1 MTLKMA
7 VCIVNNNKQTKYEM
21 NEGKPTSK
29 WPVFTNL
36 IRVATKVHLTLCTV
50 AVIFYIFFSVPNYWQ
65 FCDFL
70 VRTTVRVLFQNG
82 V

>member
-1 MTLKMA
+1 MA
-7 VCIVNNNKQTKYEM
+7 VFIFNNNKQTKYEM

-36 IRVATKVHLTLCTV
+36 IRVATKVHFTLCTV
-50 AVIFYIFFSVPNYWQ
+50 AVIFFSVPNYWQ

-70 VRTTVRVLFQNG
+70 VRTTVRVLFPNG

>member
-7 VCIVNNNKQTKYEM
+7 VFIVNNNKQTKYET

-29 WPVFTNL
+29 WPFKKKKL

-50 AVIFYIFFSVPNYWQ
+50 AVIYFF
-65 FCDFL
+65 
-70 VRTTVRVLFQNG
+70 RA
-82 V
+82 

>member
-1 MTLKMA
+1 MMTLKMA
-7 VCIVNNNKQTKYEM
+7 VCIVNNNKQTKYEI

-50 AVIFYIFFSVPNYWQ
+50 AVIYFFPCLTIGSFVIFWLGQ
-65 FCDFL
+65 
-70 VRTTVRVLFQNG
+70 Q
-82 V
+82 